1 VPTMAGMGGQQS
13 ATDLARLEDL
23 LRAQWLLL
31 REWVGA
37 LEDASLARPS
47 VLPGW
52 TVAELVAHLGRGM
65 DALAAVQPAAPGTVP
80 LSLGEYLGRY
90 PDGAHEIAD
99 VTRALAAEI
108 RDAPL
113 PAVDRLASAAFAQL
127 QTLRDASPDPVVVAR
142 RGPILLSEMVVSRLI
157 ELVVHGDDLL
167 RSTGRSGHGH
177 GTSPLHDDALT
188 LVAEALLEIAVD
200 RGGWQLEIIDRLTW
214 IRLACGRVPYDVDV
228 LTAALQAVHTSD
240 SVPDL
245 GRSLPLL

>member
-1 VPTMAGMGGQQS
+1 MAGMGGQQS

-90 PDGAHEIAD
+90 ADGAHEIAD

-113 PAVDRLASAAFAQL
+113 P
-127 QTLRDASPDPVVVAR
+127 
-142 RGPILLSEMVVSRLI
+142 
-157 ELVVHGDDLL
+157 
-167 RSTGRSGHGH
+167 
-177 GTSPLHDDALT
+177 
-188 LVAEALLEIAVD
+188 
-200 RGGWQLEIIDRLTW
+200 
-214 IRLACGRVPYDVDV
+214 
-228 LTAALQAVHTSD
+228 
-240 SVPDL
+240 
-245 GRSLPLL
+245 